1 MKTYSKS
8 VFDIQDIKQKFK
20 ESLTLFINL
29 NKSWEVE
36 PILITQ
42 ANRLITNPDTSLM
55 IYKRLYDALYDF
67 GINYIECKEM
77 YDSLNE
83 IIREVAFEYD
93 ILCLDLDKI
102 VPPESDYFY
111 DLVHYKDNGSSL
123 VAKIISEQLTN
134 KINRQY

>member
-1 MKTYSKS
+1 
-8 VFDIQDIKQKFK
+8 
-20 ESLTLFINL
+20 
-29 NKSWEVE
+29 
-36 PILITQ
+36 
-42 ANRLITNPDTSLM
+42 M

-77 YDSLNE
+77 YDLLNE

-102 VPPESDYFY
+102 VPHESDYFY
-111 DLVHYKDNGSSL
+111 DLVYYKDNGSSL

>member
-1 MKTYSKS
+1 M
-8 VFDIQDIKQKFK
+8 VI
-20 ESLTLFINL
+20 
-29 NKSWEVE
+29 KSWEVE

-42 ANRLITNPDTSLM
+42 ANRLITNPDTSLK

-93 ILCLDLDKI
+93 IL
-102 VPPESDYFY
+102 
-111 DLVHYKDNGSSL
+111 
-123 VAKIISEQLTN
+123 
-134 KINRQY
+134 